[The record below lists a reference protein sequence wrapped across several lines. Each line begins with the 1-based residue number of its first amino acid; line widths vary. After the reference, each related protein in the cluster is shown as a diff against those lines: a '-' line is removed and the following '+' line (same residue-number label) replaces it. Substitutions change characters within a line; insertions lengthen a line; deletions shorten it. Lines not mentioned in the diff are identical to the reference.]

1 MHQEANNNI
10 NSPINQ
16 INVPDKESAL
26 IIANALMK
34 LSNNETKISYSDQNK
49 NKINKL
55 YKEFIDI
62 VNSFDSVFYISKDD
76 LEKLKICVDK
86 MKLFEE
92 DFQEATEDGKIFYN
106 NFFVLLLRI
115 DINLFI
121 EKYESS
127 PEYIKSVI
135 NNKYIYASSLFEV
148 GRKDDALKIINEIL
162 EERDEE
168 KYFIQ
173 KCHFYFLE
181 GNIKEL
187 KKALA
192 SRSLKE
198 EKTGI
203 YGVFEL
209 EIIYSKEKNI
219 NKLIKLN
226 KKYKNKPLYHI
237 RMAEMIF
244 KINRKKEKEIQDNL
258 KIAFQNIDGTNL
270 VHVLKFIDTCAE
282 LNQKEYAIK
291 LMIDKNYD
299 SYLIKSKLL
308 NLLIYKEN
316 KSENEIKK
324 IKQLIKDLENTNL
337 ININN
342 VNATLA
348 LNEHKDLEAI
358 DLFKKSYEENEN
370 IYVAS
375 NLISL
380 ILKNNDVRNIE
391 NLTKYI
397 DTLKKSTKAEHYML
411 ISSAYMLLNDSEKA
425 IENAYISMILA
436 QNNNEFFMRFWVLHA
451 QNNNKKQKTL
461 KTVSNECV
469 IELQGNKKTLIIALD
484 KNITNKFD
492 IKNFHG
498 VKFINDKDFEIKIL
512 GKIIGEQVVYKNDN
526 FKIIGIYNKYDFFLK
541 LIFPKIGTGPSF
553 QLITSDDSEDPLKGI
568 KEYLIEAKKSND
580 EHFRMYDLE
589 KNDNN
594 IGLPLSS
601 FVNNQDKTYRDIM
614 MCLLFSDDDY
624 KLYAGEINPISKNQ
638 KYVIDITSLV
648 MLEQYDLLVKLKD
661 YNNLFYVTQSTINT
675 INKTFNYYLNN
686 KKETLSVFVDK
697 ENELRKQELTEDDYR
712 TLQEFWREVL
722 EISSTLTIVN
732 HESTLDKNKTE
743 ACQIDTLDYSIK
755 NKCILISEDLVLK
768 RLTYVMNN
776 KTINSTNFLALTEW
790 LCDNVEEYLNIVKSL
805 SKGKYIYCINE
816 LTLLKSLIYSFENS
830 NVQETIFE
838 IIENIFSTKF
848 LFYNYWEIVFKT
860 LLFIYYY
867 VDISDKV
874 FFDKLILTIQEK
886 CQKYD
891 NAQGYKELNKIRTI
905 INNQ

>member
-10 NSPINQ
+10 NSQINQ
-16 INVPDKESAL
+16 INITNKESAL

-92 DFQEATEDGKIFYN
+92 DFQEETEDGKIFYN

-187 KKALA
+187 KKVLA

-258 KIAFQNIDGTNL
+258 KIAFQNIDETNL
-270 VHVLKFIDTCAE
+270 VQVLKFIETCAE

-291 LMIDKNYD
+291 LMIDKNYE

-348 LNEHKDLEAI
+348 LNEHKELEAI

-397 DTLKKSTKAEHYML
+397 DTLKNSKKAEHYML
-411 ISSAYMLLNDSEKA
+411 ISSAYMLLNDSENA

-451 QNNNKKQKTL
+451 QNNNK
-461 KTVSNECV
+461 
-469 IELQGNKKTLIIALD
+469 
-484 KNITNKFD
+484 
-492 IKNFHG
+492 
-498 VKFINDKDFEIKIL
+498 
-512 GKIIGEQVVYKNDN
+512 
-526 FKIIGIYNKYDFFLK
+526 
-541 LIFPKIGTGPSF
+541 
-553 QLITSDDSEDPLKGI
+553 
-568 KEYLIEAKKSND
+568 
-580 EHFRMYDLE
+580 
-589 KNDNN
+589 
-594 IGLPLSS
+594 
-601 FVNNQDKTYRDIM
+601 
-614 MCLLFSDDDY
+614 
-624 KLYAGEINPISKNQ
+624 NQ
-638 KYVIDITSLV
+638 K
-648 MLEQYDLLVKLKD
+648 KLK
-661 YNNLFYVTQSTINT
+661 
-675 INKTFNYYLNN
+675 
-686 KKETLSVFVDK
+686 
-697 ENELRKQELTEDDYR
+697 
-712 TLQEFWREVL
+712 
-722 EISSTLTIVN
+722 
-732 HESTLDKNKTE
+732 
-743 ACQIDTLDYSIK
+743 
-755 NKCILISEDLVLK
+755 
-768 RLTYVMNN
+768 
-776 KTINSTNFLALTEW
+776 
-790 LCDNVEEYLNIVKSL
+790 
-805 SKGKYIYCINE
+805 
-816 LTLLKSLIYSFENS
+816 
-830 NVQETIFE
+830 
-838 IIENIFSTKF
+838 
-848 LFYNYWEIVFKT
+848 
-860 LLFIYYY
+860 
-867 VDISDKV
+867 
-874 FFDKLILTIQEK
+874 KL
-886 CQKYD
+886 
-891 NAQGYKELNKIRTI
+891 
-905 INNQ
+905 